1 MECLVLWIW
10 VTMKRNLIT
19 TDSHMHTCI
28 GENEAGGTV
37 RKNDKS
43 RFFLNFITEFIH
55 NYELLL
61 KSG

>member
-1 MECLVLWIW
+1 M
-10 VTMKRNLIT
+10 TMKRNLIT

-28 GENEAGGTV
+28 GENEAGGTI